1 MLRVAL
7 RSRLQDVD
15 LLEETGMNSDP
26 GSLSDL
32 VDLARYP
39 ITENASGARRELIE
53 RCRSD
58 METSGACQLPGF
70 LSANAS
76 VSLAQ
81 EASSL
86 AHLAYYQDDQHN
98 AYFEEAP
105 ESLPEDDS
113 RRLMQH
119 SSSAA
124 VAWDQIPASS
134 GLRRL
139 YDSDALLEFI
149 GAALGKEPL
158 YRNED
163 PLGACTVVVYREG
176 DELGWH
182 FDNAEFAVTL
192 MLQKAETGGEFE
204 YVPMIRS
211 PEDESYPRVQ
221 ELLLGSRDEVINF
234 PSDPGTLALFR
245 GQFSIHRVSPILG
258 ARPRLNVVFAYADRP
273 GAKLSPYTQQLFY
286 GRTA

>member
-1 MLRVAL
+1 M
-7 RSRLQDVD
+7 
-15 LLEETGMNSDP
+15 TSDP
-26 GSLSDL
+26 GSLADL

-39 ITENASGARRELIE
+39 ITDPASQAGEELIK

-58 METSGACQLPGF
+58 METAGACQLPGF
-70 LSANAS
+70 LTAKASA
-76 VSLAQ
+76 SLAQ

-98 AYFEEAP
+98 AYFEDVDET
-105 ESLPEDDS
+105 LPADDP

-124 VAWDQIPASS
+124 VAWDQIPTIS
-134 GLRRL
+134 GVRRL
-139 YDSDALLEFI
+139 YDSDVLLGFV
-149 GAALGKEPL
+149 GAALGKVPL

-163 PLGACTVVVYREG
+163 PLGACTVVVYRDG

-192 MLQKAETGGEFE
+192 MLQTAEEGGDFE
-204 YVPMIRS
+204 YVPMIRT
-211 PEDESYPRVQ
+211 PEDQSYQRVQ
-221 ELLLGSRDEVINF
+221 RLLLGSRDEVINF
-234 PSDPGTLALFR
+234 ASDPGTLAFFR
-245 GQFSIHRVSPILG
+245 GQYSIHRVSPIRG
-258 ARPRLNVVFAYADRP
+258 SRPRLNVVFAYADRP
-273 GAKLSPYTQQLFY
+273 GAKLSPYTQELFY

>member
-1 MLRVAL
+1 MI
-7 RSRLQDVD
+7 
-15 LLEETGMNSDP
+15 SDP
-26 GSLSDL
+26 GSLADL

-39 ITENASGARRELIE
+39 ITEPASQAGRDLIE

-58 METSGACQLPGF
+58 MATSKACQLPGF
-70 LSANAS
+70 LTTNATA
-76 VSLAQ
+76 SLAQ

-98 AYFEEAP
+98 AYFEDVD
-105 ESLPEDDS
+105 ESLPGDDP

-124 VAWDQIPASS
+124 VAWDQIPSSS

-139 YDSDALLEFI
+139 YDSDTLLGFV

-163 PLGACTVVVYREG
+163 PLGACTVVVYRDG

-192 MLQKAETGGEFE
+192 MLQKAEEGGEFE
-204 YVPMIRS
+204 YVPMIRA
-211 PEDESYPRVQ
+211 PEDQSYPRVQ
-221 ELLLGSRDEVINF
+221 KLLLGSRDEVINF

-245 GQFSIHRVSPILG
+245 GQYSIHRVSPIRGGL
-258 ARPRLNVVFAYADRP
+258 PRLNVVFAYADRP